1 MAEGDRSKYVRY
13 EKDGHIAR
21 IILDQQE
28 KLNAWSDELSAGFHE
43 ALTDPENDDDIKV
56 LIIKAAGRAFC
67 AGADLT
73 QVYKRYGGEPG
84 ARRPSERMR
93 LRIDRRRLSE
103 GFRRVFLFPKIT
115 ICQLHGYCI
124 GLGLHLA
131 TCCDISMAADDAQIG
146 LTEQR
151 LGFAGTSSVLPI
163 LIARIGLTRTI
174 DLLLPGKL
182 ISGKEAERIGL
193 VTRSIPPDRLEK
205 VVETRAQEI
214 ALLPRDGIAIG
225 KAMRQLEYGELGILS
240 AFNAGYV
247 GHTLFTNIRWEPDE
261 FNFVR
266 ERNKVG
272 VKKAFGTR
280 DALWGGGGL
289 RSDAIARGEVED

>member
-1 MAEGDRSKYVRY
+1 
-13 EKDGHIAR
+13 
-21 IILDQQE
+21 
-28 KLNAWSDELSAGFHE
+28 
-43 ALTDPENDDDIKV
+43 
-56 LIIKAAGRAFC
+56 
-67 AGADLT
+67 
-73 QVYKRYGGEPG
+73 
-84 ARRPSERMR
+84 
-93 LRIDRRRLSE
+93 
-103 GFRRVFLFPKIT
+103 
-115 ICQLHGYCI
+115 
-124 GLGLHLA
+124 
-131 TCCDISMAADDAQIG
+131 
-146 LTEQR
+146 
-151 LGFAGTSSVLPI
+151 
-163 LIARIGLTRTI
+163 
-174 DLLLPGKL
+174 LPGKL